1 MEANRPEE
9 SRESI
14 LGAGLGVLFFLFIAN
29 VVFAVIGAL
38 GYEEGL
44 TDFLGH
50 MLMAAYAA
58 IVLRLGFAERN
69 YLAPGVLLLA
79 AEAAAFVSVY
89 VIRSSPAWL
98 IVPAAIVS
106 AAGRALEFGAHSS
119 AVSALSPKL
128 AKSWTRVQAAFCI
141 TMAAVWL
148 ALMLPGTLFAL
159 ILGLAA
165 IIALV
170 LVCAA
175 AMYLRFSY
183 RLFDSAAE

>member
-1 MEANRPEE
+1 MPGGAVSARSAMLYYARDVIMNDENGRL
-9 SRESI
+9 SREI
-14 LGAGLGVLFFLFIAN
+14 TWLQGTAMTIG
-29 VVFAVIGAL
+29 AVIGAGIL
-38 GYEEGL
+38 
-44 TDFLGH
+44 
-50 MLMAAYAA
+50 
-58 IVLRLGFAERN
+58 VLPA
-69 YLAPGVLLLA
+69 LA

-128 AKSWTRVQAAFCI
+128 AKSWTRVQAAFCVA
-141 TMAAVWL
+141 MAAVWL
-148 ALMLPGTLFAL
+148 ALMLPGTLFSV

-165 IIALV
+165 AVALV
-170 LVCAA
+170 LVCAAA

-183 RLFDSAAE
+183 KLFDSAAE